1 MLNNL
6 LAAWYWNETLKIVC
20 LVLACVSLAIVCVY
34 LTYTIVKIIRQS
46 RIDVER
52 EEREPCTAL
61 TVVPP
66 APVEAPEE
74 EQRLAEEGEVI
85 YLSGAVAAPVR
96 EEVPPAA
103 EPLPECGAISP
114 DADVSVSAADLG
126 GKRKTLADRLLVS
139 AEETRGYFEE
149 IKAFLARYSALRCIE
164 SKLYLTY
171 QYKKRPVAKLTVLGK
186 SALIYLPLDVKEYE
200 NSKYRFE
207 DKSAVK
213 SFANFPAELKVRSPR
228 GLKYAKELLEKILA
242 DLGVEPDAAVA
253 EDISETPA
261 AETATEE
268 KKTGSETFAPAREE
282 TVVNDSAAQGGL
294 FAAAAASEA
303 AELGGKRKTLQDRIA
318 ATSEEV
324 KGYFEEITAFLAQFS
339 AVAVLRGKLYLTYR
353 WKKRAVVKCTVHGK
367 AVVLH
372 LALDPAAF
380 ADTKYRMED
389 KSGVQ
394 SFANFPAE
402 FKVKSER
409 SLKYGKEL
417 ISYILENL
425 GAIQGD
431 KNAAA
436 VRKEIGS

>member
-52 EEREPCTAL
+52 EEHEPCTAL

-103 EPLPECGAISP
+103 EPECGAISP
-114 DADVSVSAADLG
+114 DADLSVSAADLG

-253 EDISETPA
+253 EDISETPV
-261 AETATEE
+261 AEDEE
-268 KKTGSETFAPAREE
+268 KTCSETFAPAREE

>member
-1 MLNNL
+1 MTNIEVYRKKWHFNIGIFIFGVIFIY
-6 LAAWYWNETLKIVC
+6 LAAT
-20 LVLACVSLAIVCVY
+20 VL
-34 LTYTIVKIIRQS
+34 
-46 RIDVER
+46 
-52 EEREPCTAL
+52 
-61 TVVPP
+61 
-66 APVEAPEE
+66 
-74 EQRLAEEGEVI
+74 
-85 YLSGAVAAPVR
+85 
-96 EEVPPAA
+96 
-103 EPLPECGAISP
+103 
-114 DADVSVSAADLG
+114 
-126 GKRKTLADRLLVS
+126 
-139 AEETRGYFEE
+139 
-149 IKAFLARYSALRCIE
+149 
-164 SKLYLTY
+164 LYLTGNHVSIY
-171 QYKKRPVAKLTVLGK
+171 EVREGSIQKDTAYTG
-186 SALIYLPLDVKEYE
+186 LIL
-200 NSKYRFE
+200 
-207 DKSAVK
+207 
-213 SFANFPAELKVRSPR
+213 
-228 GLKYAKELLEKILA
+228 
-242 DLGVEPDAAVA
+242 
-253 EDISETPA
+253 
-261 AETATEE
+261 
-268 KKTGSETFAPAREE
+268 REE

-294 FAAAAASEA
+294 IAAAAASEA